1 MLKADVQGSVEA
13 ISNALRNLSTP
24 TVGVNVLSAGVG
36 GITESDVTLAKAS
49 AAIVVGFNVRPAG
62 KSRALADQEG
72 VDIKLYQII
81 YDAIDDVK
89 KAMLGMLSPVT
100 KEKVLGRAEVRQV
113 FHITK
118 AGTVAGCTVVDGKV
132 TRRSHVRLIRDSV
145 VVHTGR
151 LSSLRRFKEDASE
164 VTHGYECGIGI
175 ENYGDVKEGDIIEAF
190 EVESIAAV
198 LDQPTSAAPA
208 RK

>member
-1 MLKADVQGSVEA
+1 
-13 ISNALRNLSTP
+13 
-24 TVGVNVLSAGVG
+24 
-36 GITESDVTLAKAS
+36 
-49 AAIVVGFNVRPAG
+49 
-62 KSRALADQEG
+62 
-72 VDIKLYQII
+72 
-81 YDAIDDVK
+81 
-89 KAMLGMLSPVT
+89 
-100 KEKVLGRAEVRQV
+100 
-113 FHITK
+113 
-118 AGTVAGCTVVDGKV
+118 VVDGKV

-198 LDQPTSAAPA
+198 LDQPTSATPA

>member
-1 MLKADVQGSVEA
+1 VQGSVEA

-24 TVGVNVLSAGVG
+24 TVGVNVISAGVG

>member
-1 MLKADVQGSVEA
+1 
-13 ISNALRNLSTP
+13 
-24 TVGVNVLSAGVG
+24 
-36 GITESDVTLAKAS
+36 
-49 AAIVVGFNVRPAG
+49 VRPAG

-100 KEKVLGRAEVRQV
+100 KEKILGRAEVRQV
-113 FHITK
+113 FHISK

-198 LDQPTSAAPA
+198 LDQPTSAPPS
-208 RK
+208 RKG